1 MVDGPRPKQSRL
13 RLPRLRLPRLRL
25 RGKAVRVA
33 IGLLALTFFFGPAV
47 AAAAGVRAP
56 AIENHK
62 LGPLP
67 TLSDGWK
74 SFGIFDTWATD
85 HLPLR
90 NAAITANTKVERN
103 VFGETPNY
111 GANGTATT
119 TTATGVAGISVPQPS
134 AAPASAAPTD
144 FPTVVAGIDG
154 WLYYGTDQRAA
165 CNQTLTAPVIAQRF
179 GQLSQIMQRAGK
191 QFVMMIA
198 PDKTDIYPEYL
209 PLADQGVTCTSKAEA
224 ALWAA
229 LAANP
234 PAGYQDLRGAIEA
247 AKAKDP
253 GTLLYR
259 KLDTHWN
266 GRGALIYAQLLT
278 DSLNPAL
285 WPTATVTDL
294 GDSSAQT
301 DLEALL
307 GQRTTE
313 QAPLFSVTRPG
324 VTTTLNTAS
333 QLADT
338 TTGAPLI
345 TPKTL
350 FISDSFTDSSRFA
363 INPFFAQAGFINS
376 SAAGTAYDEL
386 VESIKSSQI
395 VVLEIVER
403 TVIGG
408 QAPLLD
414 SNVLAKLAASLGEG

>member
-1 MVDGPRPKQSRL
+1 MVRV
-13 RLPRLRLPRLRL
+13 PRLNV
-25 RGKAVRVA
+25 RGKVVRILLA
-33 IGLLALTFFFGPAV
+33 ALALTFFFGPAV

-62 LGPLP
+62 LGRLP
-67 TLSDGWK
+67 TTSDGWK

-90 NAAITANTKVERN
+90 NVAISANTKVERN

-119 TTATGVAGISVPQPS
+119 TTATGVAGISVPQPPP
-134 AAPASAAPTD
+134 APASAGPAD
-144 FPTVVAGIDG
+144 FPTVISGLDG
-154 WLYYGTDQRAA
+154 WLYYGTDLRAA
-165 CNQTLTAPVIAQRF
+165 CNPTLTATVIAQRF
-179 GQLSQIMQRAGK
+179 QQLSEIMQRAGK

-198 PDKTDIYPEYL
+198 PDKSDIYPQYL
-209 PLADQGVTCTSKAEA
+209 PPADQGVTCASKAEA

-234 PAGYQDLRGAIEA
+234 PAGYQDLHGAIEA

-266 GRGALIYAQLLT
+266 GIGAMIYARVLT
-278 DSLNPAL
+278 DSFDPTL
-285 WPTATVTDL
+285 WPTATVTPL
-294 GDSSAQT
+294 GNSSSHT

-313 QAPLFSVTRPG
+313 QAPLFDVTRPG
-324 VTTTLNTAS
+324 VTTTINTPS
-333 QLADT
+333 QLAST
-338 TTGAPLI
+338 TTAAPLV

-386 VESIKSSQI
+386 VQAIKSAQI

-414 SNVLAKLAASLGEG
+414 SGVLARLAVSLGEG

>member
-1 MVDGPRPKQSRL
+1 MARV
-13 RLPRLRLPRLRL
+13 PRLRAPHLRVPRASV
-25 RGKAVRVA
+25 RGKSVRIA
-33 IGLLALTFFFGPAV
+33 IAFLALTFFFGPAV

-67 TLSDGWK
+67 TTSDGWR

-90 NAAITANTKVERN
+90 NVAINANTKVERN

-134 AAPASAAPTD
+134 AAPASAEPTD
-144 FPTVVAGIDG
+144 FPVVISGLDG
-154 WLYYGTDQRAA
+154 WLYYGTDLRAA
-165 CNQTLTAPVIAQRF
+165 CNPVLSAPVIAQRF
-179 GQLSQIMQRAGK
+179 QQLSEIMQRAGK

-198 PDKTDIYPEYL
+198 PDKSDIYPQYL
-209 PLADQGVTCTSKAEA
+209 PTADQGVTCASKAEA

-234 PAGYQDLRGAIEA
+234 PTGYQDLRGAIEA

-278 DSLNPAL
+278 DSLDSVL
-285 WPTATVTDL
+285 WPTATVTPL

-324 VTTTLNTAS
+324 VTTTVNTTS
-333 QLADT
+333 QLVDT
-338 TTGAPLI
+338 TTDAPLV

-376 SAAGTAYDEL
+376 SAAGTAYPEL
-386 VESIKSSQI
+386 VQSIKSAQI

-403 TVIGG
+403 TVIDGK
-408 QAPLLD
+408 APLLD
-414 SNVLAKLAASLGEG
+414 SAVLAKLATSLGEG

>member
-1 MVDGPRPKQSRL
+1 MVRV
-13 RLPRLRLPRLRL
+13 PRLRVPHLRVPRVSV
-25 RGKAVRVA
+25 RGKSVRIA
-33 IGLLALTFFFGPAV
+33 IALLAVTFFFGPAV

-67 TLSDGWK
+67 NTSDGWR

-90 NAAITANTKVERN
+90 NVAISANTKVERN

-119 TTATGVAGISVPQPS
+119 TTTTGVAGISVPQPS
-134 AAPASAAPTD
+134 VAPASAEPTD
-144 FPTVVAGIDG
+144 FPVVISGLDG
-154 WLYYGTDQRAA
+154 WLFYGTDLRAA
-165 CNQTLTAPVIAQRF
+165 CNQTLSAPVIAQRF
-179 GQLSQIMQRAGK
+179 QQLSKIMQRAGK

-198 PDKTDIYPEYL
+198 PDKSDIYPQYL
-209 PLADQGVTCTSKAEA
+209 PTADQGVTCVSKAEA

-229 LAANP
+229 LAAHP

-266 GRGALIYAQLLT
+266 GRGALIYAQVLT
-278 DSLNPAL
+278 DSLDPTL
-285 WPTATVTDL
+285 WPTATVTPL
-294 GDSSAQT
+294 GDSNSQT

-324 VTTTLNTAS
+324 VTTTVNTTS

-338 TTGAPLI
+338 TTDAPLI

-386 VESIKSSQI
+386 VQSIKSSKI

-403 TVIGG
+403 TVIDGK
-408 QAPLLD
+408 APLLD
-414 SNVLAKLAASLGEG
+414 STVLANLAASLGEG

>member
-1 MVDGPRPKQSRL
+1 MVRV
-13 RLPRLRLPRLRL
+13 PRLNV
-25 RGKAVRVA
+25 RGKVVRIA
-33 IGLLALTFFFGPAV
+33 LAGLALTFFFGPAV
-47 AAAAGVRAP
+47 AAAAGMRTP

-62 LGPLP
+62 LGRLP
-67 TLSDGWK
+67 ATSDGWR

-90 NAAITANTKVERN
+90 NVAISANTNVERN

-119 TTATGVAGISVPQPS
+119 TTATGVAGISVPQPA
-134 AAPASAAPTD
+134 AAPASEGPID
-144 FPTVVAGIDG
+144 FPTVVQGIDG
-154 WLYYGTDQRAA
+154 WLYYGTDFRHA
-165 CNQTLTAPVIAQRF
+165 CNPVLTAPVIAQRF
-179 GQLSQIMQRAGK
+179 QQISKIMQRAGK

-198 PDKTDIYPEYL
+198 PDKSDIYPEYL
-209 PLADQGVTCTSKAEA
+209 PAADRGATCTSKAQA

-234 PAGYQDLRGAIEA
+234 PAGYQDLHAAFEA

-266 GRGALIYAQLLT
+266 GVGAMIYGKVLA
-278 DSLNPAL
+278 DSLDPTL
-285 WPTATVTDL
+285 WPTVQVTPL
-294 GDSSAQT
+294 GDSTSHA

-307 GQRTTE
+307 GQRNTE
-313 QAPLFSVTRPG
+313 QAPLFYVTRPG
-324 VTTTLNTAS
+324 VVSKISTLS
-333 QLADT
+333 QLVNT

-345 TPKTL
+345 APKTL

-363 INPFFAQAGFINS
+363 INPLFAQAGFINS
-376 SAAGTAYDEL
+376 SAASTAFDEL
-386 VESIKSSQI
+386 VQSIKSAQI

-403 TVIGG
+403 EVVGG
-408 QAPLLD
+408 HAPILD
-414 SNVLAKLAASLGEG
+414 SGVLDKLAASLGEG

>member
-1 MVDGPRPKQSRL
+1 MTRV
-13 RLPRLRLPRLRL
+13 PRLRAPHLRVPRVSV
-25 RGKAVRVA
+25 RGKSVRIA
-33 IGLLALTFFFGPAV
+33 IAFLALTFFFGPAV

-67 TLSDGWK
+67 TASDGWR

-90 NAAITANTKVERN
+90 NVAISANTKVERN

-119 TTATGVAGISVPQPS
+119 TTTTGVAGISVPQPS
-134 AAPASAAPTD
+134 AAPASAEPTD
-144 FPTVVAGIDG
+144 FPVVISGLDG
-154 WLYYGTDQRAA
+154 WLYYGTDLRAA
-165 CNQTLTAPVIAQRF
+165 CNPVLSAPVIAQRF
-179 GQLSQIMQRAGK
+179 QQLSEIMQRAGK

-198 PDKTDIYPEYL
+198 PDKSDIYPQYL
-209 PLADQGVTCTSKAEA
+209 PTADQGVTCASKAEA

-229 LAANP
+229 LTANP

-266 GRGALIYAQLLT
+266 GLGALIYAHLLT
-278 DSLNPAL
+278 DSLDPTL
-285 WPTATVTDL
+285 WPTATVTPL
-294 GDSSAQT
+294 GNSSSQT

-324 VTTTLNTAS
+324 VTTTINTTS
-333 QLADT
+333 QLVDT
-338 TTGAPLI
+338 TTGAPLV

-350 FISDSFTDSSRFA
+350 FISDSFTESSRFA

-376 SAAGTAYDEL
+376 SAASTAYPEL
-386 VESIKSSQI
+386 VQSIKSAQI

-414 SNVLAKLAASLGEG
+414 STVLAHLAASLGEG

>member
-1 MVDGPRPKQSRL
+1 M
-13 RLPRLRLPRLRL
+13 
-25 RGKAVRVA
+25 
-33 IGLLALTFFFGPAV
+33 
-47 AAAAGVRAP
+47 
-56 AIENHK
+56 
-62 LGPLP
+62 
-67 TLSDGWK
+67 
-74 SFGIFDTWATD
+74 
-85 HLPLR
+85 
-90 NAAITANTKVERN
+90 
-103 VFGETPNY
+103 FGETPNY

-165 CNQTLTAPVIAQRF
+165 CNPTLSAPVIAQRF
-179 GQLSQIMQRAGK
+179 QQLSQIMQRAGK

-209 PLADQGVTCTSKAEA
+209 PTADQGVTCTSKAEA

-234 PAGYQDLRGAIEA
+234 PGRLPGSARCDRSGEGERSRHPALPQARHALERPRRTDLRTA
-247 AKAKDP
+247 A
-253 GTLLYR
+253 R
-259 KLDTHWN
+259 
-266 GRGALIYAQLLT
+266 
-278 DSLNPAL
+278 
-285 WPTATVTDL
+285 PTASTRRCGRRQRSTPL

-324 VTTTLNTAS
+324 VTTTVNTAS

-386 VESIKSSQI
+386 VQSIKSSQI

-414 SNVLAKLAASLGEG
+414 SSVLAKLAASLGEG

>member
-1 MVDGPRPKQSRL
+1 MA
-13 RLPRLRLPRLRL
+13 RLPRLNV
-25 RGKAVRVA
+25 RGKVVRIA
-33 IGLLALTFFFGPAV
+33 LAALALTFFFGPAV

-90 NAAITANTKVERN
+90 NAAITANTKVERD

-179 GQLSQIMQRAGK
+179 QQLSQIMQRAGK

-209 PLADQGVTCTSKAEA
+209 PTADQGVTCTSKAEA

-259 KLDTHWN
+259 KIDTHWN

-278 DSLNPAL
+278 DSLNPTL
-285 WPTATVTDL
+285 WPTATVTSL
-294 GDSSAQT
+294 GDSSAQS

-324 VTTTLNTAS
+324 VTTTVNTAS

-338 TTGAPLI
+338 TTGAQLI

-386 VESIKSSQI
+386 VQSIKSSQI

-414 SNVLAKLAASLGEG
+414 SSVLAKLAASLGEG

>member
-1 MVDGPRPKQSRL
+1 MVRV
-13 RLPRLRLPRLRL
+13 PRLNV
-25 RGKAVRVA
+25 RGKVVRIA
-33 IGLLALTFFFGPAV
+33 LAGLALTFFFGPAV

-62 LGPLP
+62 LGRLP
-67 TLSDGWK
+67 DTSNGWK

-90 NAAITANTKVERN
+90 NVAISANTKVERD

-111 GANGTATT
+111 GANGAATT
-119 TTATGVAGISVPQPS
+119 TTTTGVAGISVLQPPP
-134 AAPASAAPTD
+134 APASATPAD
-144 FPTVVAGIDG
+144 FPTVITGLDG
-154 WLYYGTDQRAA
+154 WLYYGTDLRAA
-165 CNQTLTAPVIAQRF
+165 CNPTLTAPVIAQRF
-179 GQLSQIMQRAGK
+179 QQLSEIMQRAGK

-198 PDKTDIYPEYL
+198 PDKSDIYPQYL
-209 PLADQGVTCTSKAEA
+209 PTADQGVTCASQAEA

-234 PAGYQDLRGAIEA
+234 PTGYQDLHGAIEA

-266 GRGALIYAQLLT
+266 GVGAMIYARVLT
-278 DSLNPAL
+278 NSFDPTL
-285 WPTATVTDL
+285 WPTATVTPL
-294 GDSSAQT
+294 GNSSSHT

-324 VTTTLNTAS
+324 VTTTINTPS

-338 TTGAPLI
+338 TTDAPLI

-386 VESIKSSQI
+386 VQSIKSSQI

-408 QAPLLD
+408 QAPILD
-414 SNVLAKLAASLGEG
+414 TSVLDKLAASLGEG

>member
-1 MVDGPRPKQSRL
+1 MRI
-13 RLPRLRLPRLRL
+13 
-25 RGKAVRVA
+25 A
-33 IGLLALTFFFGPAV
+33 IAFLALTFFFGPAV

-67 TLSDGWK
+67 TTSDGWR

-90 NAAITANTKVERN
+90 NVAISANTKVERN

-119 TTATGVAGISVPQPS
+119 TTTTGVAGISVPQPS
-134 AAPASAAPTD
+134 AAPASTEPTD
-144 FPTVVAGIDG
+144 FPVVISGLDG
-154 WLYYGTDQRAA
+154 WLFYGTDLRAA
-165 CNQTLTAPVIAQRF
+165 CNPVLSAPVIAQRF
-179 GQLSQIMQRAGK
+179 QQLSEIMQRAGK

-198 PDKTDIYPEYL
+198 PDKSDIYPQYL
-209 PLADQGVTCTSKAEA
+209 PTADQGVTCASKAEA

-229 LAANP
+229 LAAIP
-234 PAGYQDLRGAIEA
+234 RPAIRTCA
-247 AKAKDP
+247 AQSRRRKAKDP

-266 GRGALIYAQLLT
+266 GLGALIYAHVLT
-278 DSLNPAL
+278 DSFDPTL
-285 WPTATVTDL
+285 WPTATVTPL
-294 GDSSAQT
+294 GNSNSHT

-307 GQRTTE
+307 GQRTLE

-324 VTTTLNTAS
+324 VTTTVNTTS

-338 TTGAPLI
+338 TTDAPLI

-386 VESIKSSQI
+386 VQSIKSSKI

-403 TVIGG
+403 TVIDGK
-408 QAPLLD
+408 APLLD
-414 SNVLAKLAASLGEG
+414 STVLANLAASLGEG

>member
-1 MVDGPRPKQSRL
+1 MARV
-13 RLPRLRLPRLRL
+13 PRLRVPHVNV
-25 RGKAVRVA
+25 RGKSVRIA
-33 IGLLALTFFFGPAV
+33 IAGLALVFFFGPAV

-67 TLSDGWK
+67 TTSDGWR

-90 NAAITANTKVERN
+90 NVAINANTKVERD

-119 TTATGVAGISVPQPS
+119 TTTAGVAGISVPQPS
-134 AAPASAAPTD
+134 VAPASAEPTD
-144 FPTVVAGIDG
+144 FPVVISGLDG
-154 WLYYGTDQRAA
+154 WLFYGTDLRAA
-165 CNQTLTAPVIAQRF
+165 CNQTLSAPVIAQRF
-179 GQLSQIMQRAGK
+179 QQLSEIMQRAGK

-198 PDKTDIYPEYL
+198 PDKSDIYPQYL
-209 PLADQGVTCTSKAEA
+209 PTADQGVTCASKAEA

-229 LAANP
+229 LAASP

-278 DSLNPAL
+278 DSLDPTL
-285 WPTATVTDL
+285 WPTATVTSL
-294 GDSSAQT
+294 GDSNSQT

-324 VTTTLNTAS
+324 VTTTVNTTS

-338 TTGAPLI
+338 TTDAPLI

-376 SAAGTAYDEL
+376 SAAGTAYPEL
-386 VESIKSSQI
+386 VQSIKSAQI

-403 TVIGG
+403 TVIDGK
-408 QAPLLD
+408 APLLD
-414 SNVLAKLAASLGEG
+414 STVLANLAASLGES

>member
-1 MVDGPRPKQSRL
+1 MVRV
-13 RLPRLRLPRLRL
+13 PRLRAPHLRVPRVSV
-25 RGKAVRVA
+25 RGKSVRIA
-33 IGLLALTFFFGPAV
+33 IALLALTFFFGPAV

-67 TLSDGWK
+67 NTSDGWR

-90 NAAITANTKVERN
+90 NVAISANTKVERN

-119 TTATGVAGISVPQPS
+119 TTTTGVAGISVPQPS
-134 AAPASAAPTD
+134 TAPASAEPTD
-144 FPTVVAGIDG
+144 FPVVISGLDG
-154 WLYYGTDQRAA
+154 WLFYGTDLRAA
-165 CNQTLTAPVIAQRF
+165 CNQTLSAPVIAQRF
-179 GQLSQIMQRAGK
+179 QQLSQIMQRAGK

-198 PDKTDIYPEYL
+198 PDKSDIYPQYL
-209 PLADQGVTCTSKAEA
+209 PTADQGVTCASKAEA

-229 LAANP
+229 LAAHP

-266 GRGALIYAQLLT
+266 GRGALIYAQVLIN
-278 DSLNPAL
+278 SLDPAL
-285 WPTATVTDL
+285 WPTATVTPL
-294 GDSSAQT
+294 GDSNSQT

-324 VTTTLNTAS
+324 VTTTVNTTS

-338 TTGAPLI
+338 TTDAPLI

-363 INPFFAQAGFINS
+363 INPFFTQAGFINS

-386 VESIKSSQI
+386 VQSIKSSKI

-403 TVIGG
+403 TVIDGK
-408 QAPLLD
+408 APLLD
-414 SNVLAKLAASLGEG
+414 STVLANLAASLGEG

>member
-1 MVDGPRPKQSRL
+1 MVRIRV
-13 RLPRLRLPRLRL
+13 PRLNV
-25 RGKAVRVA
+25 RGKAVRITIA
-33 IGLLALTFFFGPAV
+33 GLALTFFFGPAV

-67 TLSDGWK
+67 DARDGWR

-90 NAAITANTKVERN
+90 NVAISANTKVERN

-134 AAPASAAPTD
+134 AAPASAGPTD

-154 WLYYGTDQRAA
+154 WLYYGTDLRAA
-165 CNQTLTAPVIAQRF
+165 CNPTLTAPVIAQRF
-179 GQLSQIMQRAGK
+179 QQLSQIMQRAGK

-209 PLADQGVTCTSKAEA
+209 PTADQGVTCTSKAEA

-266 GRGALIYAQLLT
+266 GLGALIYAHVLT
-278 DSLNPAL
+278 DSIDPTL
-285 WPTATVTDL
+285 WPTATVTPL
-294 GDSSAQT
+294 GDSNSQT

-324 VTTTLNTAS
+324 VTTTINTTS

-338 TTGAPLI
+338 TTDAPLI

-350 FISDSFTDSSRFA
+350 FISDSFTDSARFA

-414 SNVLAKLAASLGEG
+414 STVLAKLAASLGEG

>member
-1 MVDGPRPKQSRL
+1 MA
-13 RLPRLRLPRLRL
+13 RLPRLNV
-25 RGKAVRVA
+25 RGKVVRIA
-33 IGLLALTFFFGPAV
+33 LAALALTFFFGPAV
-47 AAAAGVRAP
+47 AAVAGVRAP

-67 TLSDGWK
+67 NARDGWG
-74 SFGIFDTWATD
+74 SFRIFDTWATD

-90 NAAITANTKVERN
+90 NVAISANTKVERN

-119 TTATGVAGISVPQPS
+119 TTAAGVAGISVPQPPP
-134 AAPASAAPTD
+134 APASAAPAD
-144 FPTVVAGIDG
+144 FPTVITGLDG
-154 WLYYGTDQRAA
+154 WLYYGTDLRAA
-165 CNQTLTAPVIAQRF
+165 CNPTLTAPVIAQRF
-179 GQLSQIMQRAGK
+179 QQLSKIMQRAGK
-191 QFVMMIA
+191 QFVIIIA
-198 PDKTDIYPEYL
+198 PDKSDIYPQYL
-209 PLADQGVTCTSKAEA
+209 PTADQGVTCASKAEA

-234 PAGYQDLRGAIEA
+234 TAGYQDLRGAIEA

-266 GRGALIYAQLLT
+266 GIGALIYARLLAN
-278 DSLNPAL
+278 SLDPTL
-285 WPTATVTDL
+285 WPTATVTPL
-294 GDSSAQT
+294 GDSSSHT

-324 VTTTLNTAS
+324 VTTTINTAS

-338 TTGAPLI
+338 TTDAPLV

-376 SAAGTAYDEL
+376 SAAGTAFDEL
-386 VESIKSSQI
+386 VQSIKSAQI

-414 SNVLAKLAASLGEG
+414 SSVLAKLAASLGDG

>member
-1 MVDGPRPKQSRL
+1 MVRV
-13 RLPRLRLPRLRL
+13 PRLNV
-25 RGKAVRVA
+25 RGKVVRIA
-33 IGLLALTFFFGPAV
+33 LAGLALTFFFGPAV

-62 LGPLP
+62 LGRLP
-67 TLSDGWK
+67 DTSNGWK

-90 NAAITANTKVERN
+90 NVAISANTKVERE

-119 TTATGVAGISVPQPS
+119 TTATGVAGISVPQPPP
-134 AAPASAAPTD
+134 APASAAPAD
-144 FPTVVAGIDG
+144 FPTVITGLDG
-154 WLYYGTDQRAA
+154 WLYYGTDLRAA
-165 CNQTLTAPVIAQRF
+165 CNPTLTAPVIAQRF
-179 GQLSQIMQRAGK
+179 QQLSEIMQRAGK

-198 PDKTDIYPEYL
+198 PDKSDIYPQYL
-209 PLADQGVTCTSKAEA
+209 PTADQGVTCASKAEA

-234 PAGYQDLRGAIEA
+234 PTGYQDLHGAIEA

-266 GRGALIYAQLLT
+266 GVGAMIYARVLT
-278 DSLNPAL
+278 DSFDPTL
-285 WPTATVTDL
+285 WPTATVTPL
-294 GDSSAQT
+294 GISSSHT

-324 VTTTLNTAS
+324 VTTTINTPS

-338 TTGAPLI
+338 TTDAPLI
-345 TPKTL
+345 TPKAL

-386 VESIKSSQI
+386 VQSIKSSKI

-408 QAPLLD
+408 QAPILD
-414 SNVLAKLAASLGEG
+414 GSVLDKLAASLGEG

>member
-1 MVDGPRPKQSRL
+1 MVRV
-13 RLPRLRLPRLRL
+13 PRLNV
-25 RGKAVRVA
+25 RGKVVRIA
-33 IGLLALTFFFGPAV
+33 LAGLALTFFFGPAV

-62 LGPLP
+62 LGRLP
-67 TLSDGWK
+67 DTSNGWK

-90 NAAITANTKVERN
+90 NVAISANTKVERE

-119 TTATGVAGISVPQPS
+119 TTATGVAGISVPQPPP
-134 AAPASAAPTD
+134 APASAAPAD
-144 FPTVVAGIDG
+144 FPTVITGLDG
-154 WLYYGTDQRAA
+154 WLYYGTDLRAA
-165 CNQTLTAPVIAQRF
+165 CNPTLTAPVIAQRF
-179 GQLSQIMQRAGK
+179 QQLSEIMQRAGK

-198 PDKTDIYPEYL
+198 PDKSDIYPQYL
-209 PLADQGVTCTSKAEA
+209 PTADQGVTCASKAEA

-234 PAGYQDLRGAIEA
+234 PTGYQDLHGAIEA

-266 GRGALIYAQLLT
+266 GVGAMIYARVLT
-278 DSLNPAL
+278 DSFDATL
-285 WPTATVTDL
+285 WPTATVTPL
-294 GDSSAQT
+294 GISSSHT

-324 VTTTLNTAS
+324 VTTTINTPS

-338 TTGAPLI
+338 TTDAPLI
-345 TPKTL
+345 TPKAL

-386 VESIKSSQI
+386 VQSIKSSKI

-408 QAPLLD
+408 QAPILD
-414 SNVLAKLAASLGEG
+414 SSVLDKLAASLGEG